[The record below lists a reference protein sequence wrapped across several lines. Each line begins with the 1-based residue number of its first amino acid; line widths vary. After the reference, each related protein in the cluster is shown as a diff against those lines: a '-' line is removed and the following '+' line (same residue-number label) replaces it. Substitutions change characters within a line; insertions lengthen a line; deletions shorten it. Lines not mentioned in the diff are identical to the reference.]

1 MLVMLRGRSKDS
13 REDAFKAGIE
23 ALLSFYA
30 PDVVCYPAAGWVP
43 EPVCHGH
50 DGIRRLSGRW
60 VENVDGATLNVHEI
74 RDLSERVLVLAELT
88 GQARDSGEPIS
99 QPFGIVNSD
108 LREGKVFEARF
119 FLSWQEA
126 REAAVGGSS

>member
-1 MLVMLRGRSKDS
+1 MDRRTEQF
-13 REDAFKAGIE
+13 RAGIE

-30 PDVVCYPAAGWVP
+30 PDVVCYPAEGWVP

-50 DGIRRLSGRW
+50 DGIRRLSSAW
-60 VENVDGATLNVHEI
+60 AENVEGAVLEVHEI
-74 RDLSERVLVLAELT
+74 RDMRERVLVLAELT
-88 GQARDSGEPIS
+88 GNARDSGQPIR

-108 LREGKVFEARF
+108 LRDGGKVGEARF

-126 REAAVGGSS
+126 REAAARTS

>member
-1 MLVMLRGRSKDS
+1 MLRGRAKVD
-13 REDAFKAGIE
+13 RRAVAFTAGIE

-30 PDVVCYPAAGWVP
+30 PDVVCYPAEGWVP

-50 DGIRRLSGRW
+50 DGIRRLSGMW
-60 VENVDGATLNVHEI
+60 VANVDGATLNVHEI

-88 GQARDSGEPIS
+88 GQARGSGEPIS

-108 LREGKVFEARF
+108 LRDGGLVGEARF

-126 REAAVGGSS
+126 REAAVGGPS